1 MIEEKKEEL
10 VGFEAHRCSGHFV
23 VGHGELYISELS
35 IRAHFGDVGLLLLL
49 TEEEPVVETD
59 QVVSPWPFKK
69 PKAWQDF
76 VRSWMHRVIQ
86 RRTGCLKE

>member
-1 MIEEKKEEL
+1 M
-10 VGFEAHRCSGHFV
+10 
-23 VGHGELYISELS
+23 VGHGELYLVNQASEHIWRCGAS
-35 IRAHFGDVGLLLLL
+35 SFSLLL
-49 TEEEPVVETD
+49 TEEETVVETD
-59 QVVSPWPFKK
+59 QVMSPWPFKQ